1 MCFIGFGKEF
11 AKRLDKLGFTV
22 FAGCLSDKSE
32 GAKDLRTSTT
42 GKLHV
47 IGLDITKD
55 EEVAKAVAY
64 VTKVHEKSGCGMF

>member
-1 MCFIGFGKEF
+1 M
-11 AKRLDKLGFTV
+11 

-42 GKLHV
+42 GRLHV
-47 IGLDITKD
+47 VGLDITKD

-64 VTKVHEKSGCGMF
+64 VTKVHDKSGCGMF